1 MMGSGSFVLEIINRE
16 KGMCMGN
23 PLTKIVATLLNRS
36 GLMAVVVVSLLLPW
50 GVASA
55 DKPEI
60 DPSYVDGKI
69 YYMIGPHIINDAI
82 HSQPQMYAKSEEL
95 YLLAYPINPTGDATD
110 PKTVGDN
117 YHPLC
122 DPCYHPGLPGIF
134 AYHDH
139 VLTGAPGLGKNGTAG
154 EFKGPWKIIVLMY
167 NRDKIGPGFQPIT
180 SVDDIDDG
188 IANGMFEPVFPNG
201 PIELETG
208 NVLICPLVSP
218 HA

>member
-1 MMGSGSFVLEIINRE
+1 MRNSFAS
-16 KGMCMGN
+16 
-23 PLTKIVATLLNRS
+23 IVASLLSRS
-36 GLMAVVVVSLLLPW
+36 RLMAVVLGSFLVPW

-55 DKPEI
+55 DKPTI

-82 HSQPQMYAKSEEL
+82 HSHPQMYAQSEEL
-95 YLLAYPINPTGDATD
+95 YLLVYPINPNGDAQD
-110 PKTVGDN
+110 QKTVGDN

-122 DPCYHPGLPGIF
+122 NPCYHPGLPGIF

-154 EFKGPWKIIVLMY
+154 EMKAPWKIIVLVY
-167 NRDKIGPGFQPIT
+167 NRSKIGPGFQPIT
-180 SVDDIDDG
+180 SVDDIDVG